1 MKLSSLACVLVLA
14 AHGCGSSSPPPP
26 AGPEGASEVAP
37 ATDPTDQVGA
47 NSDESTSD
55 LVEHH
60 RHHHHGGIPMFVAMS
75 LDTIGVDD
83 NQRDQI
89 EKIQTDIHAELKPA
103 HDAEKAVLMTIA
115 DGVAAGNVDQGHT
128 DAAIM
133 ELGKVSASTHDVVAD
148 SLNALHQA
156 LTPPQRQAL
165 VDKVEASIAVWHEAN
180 SPDESADKDKH
191 GGNLAK
197 LATDLA
203 LTPDQVE
210 KIRGNFTTSMGTA
223 AKYDRAEVDA
233 QFKGFAAAFA
243 SDTFDAHMAM
253 KGGGMVSSHMAVWGL
268 TRMSHLYA
276 AAAPVLTPDQRA
288 KAADQLRH
296 HANYK
301 RTDTNE

>member
-1 MKLSSLACVLVLA
+1 MKLSSLACVLLLA
-14 AHGCGSSSPPPP
+14 AHGCGSSSPPPT
-26 AGPEGASEVAP
+26 GPETTPEVAS

-55 LVEHH
+55 LAEHH

-75 LDTIGVDD
+75 LDTLGVDD

-89 EKIQTDIHAELKPA
+89 EKIQTDIHAQLKPA

-115 DGVAAGNVDQGHT
+115 DGVAAGNVDQGRT

-148 SLNALHQA
+148 SLNALHQT
-156 LTPPQRQAL
+156 LTAPQRQAL
-165 VDKVEASIAVWHEAN
+165 VDKVEANLAAWHETN
-180 SPDESADKDKH
+180 SPDEMAEKDKR
-191 GGNLAK
+191 GGHLAK
-197 LATDLA
+197 LATDLS
-203 LTPDQVE
+203 LSPEQVE

-223 AKYDRAEVDA
+223 PKYDRAEVDA
-233 QFKGFAAAFA
+233 HFKEFAAAFA
-243 SDTFDAHMAM
+243 SDTFDAHAF
-253 KGGGMVSSHMAVWGL
+253 KNGGMVSSHMAVWGL